1 MKCVAHALHHWGCML
16 AKARIAGNAV
26 HPMLVGFPIALFA
39 ATIGLL
45 LAFVGTHDAFYYRA
59 AMIAD
64 IAGVC
69 AALAATIPGAIDTV
83 ALPKG
88 SRSRSVAVQHGLYAA
103 LSMALFALSGALL
116 FHGWTNR
123 TMVEGVYAL
132 DATIP
137 LAIGVIGMVALVGSA
152 MMGYAL
158 VNTHHIGIKPA
169 LVRAERPS
177 REPELDAVL
186 SSLERAPAVK
196 AFATRRQL
204 PVYQPR
210 HITVH

>member
-45 LAFVGTHDAFYYRA
+45 LAFIGTHDAFYYRA

-69 AALAATIPGAIDTV
+69 AALAATIPGAIDAV

-116 FHGWTNR
+116 FHGWTDR
-123 TMVEGVYAL
+123 TMVEGAYAL

>member
-1 MKCVAHALHHWGCML
+1 ML

-26 HPMLVGFPIALFA
+26 HPMLVGFPIALFV
-39 ATIGLL
+39 ATVGLL

-88 SRSRSVAVQHGLYAA
+88 SRSRNVAVQHGLYAA

-123 TMVEGVYAL
+123 TMVVGVYAL

-137 LAIGVIGMVALVGSA
+137 LAIGVVGFVALVGSA